1 MMLIMALS
9 MSVPLI
15 SQLLSKEGSGPRPMG
30 VTQLKEIN
38 DMYKIVL
45 RPTSPKLRGTPNDPT
60 VVWAVYFFK
69 PYCGACRRIR
79 PIVEALAST
88 VNHTEHLRFAAIDC
102 VKFRVLCTREGV
114 ETYPRIRLYKAD
126 LQNAP
131 KGKELSEINMVRK
144 FVTEWQGML
153 IAYEVV
159 AWIKSAQAQG
169 HISKAVNWPEDDAL
183 ATAMLKYKE
192 RGEVQ
197 VDGVTTILPK
207 DPAGFIKDIQNSMYM
222 SLLDAVFKG
231 DGSLTGARLASL
243 LKWVQMLAATYPSA
257 EMRARSTL
265 THCLEDHLR
274 PLPPVALGPLNLPSE
289 LSALTPPLQLR
300 FPFPSL
306 QGPDQCWRGGGQ
318 PGGGEQ
324 ADRSAHPL
332 AGETR
337 WKQDK
342 YEAALRE
349 WGALEIDE
357 TTEWGWCQPGA
368 PGVGGYPCGLWL
380 LFHTCIANAD
390 KYSAGA
396 HLKTIHTWVKKFFGC
411 SECASHFDQM
421 WEAQDGAN
429 QRSHPDA
436 ALWLW
441 RAHNMVNERLLKD
454 PDNTGKEQ
462 WPSLPVCESC
472 YKQEARNGSAGIA
485 ISSTAFKPAQWE
497 QGNVFV
503 FIQETLCYGSDTLT
517 CAQFYD
523 PSMDGSASSGLWWLI
538 AILVILIV
546 LVGLCCLLLLMGAE
560 EEPPSTATAADAD
573 AAGAADES
581 TDAGSEAPTAEEKKG
596 Q

>member
-1 MMLIMALS
+1 
-9 MSVPLI
+9 
-15 SQLLSKEGSGPRPMG
+15 
-30 VTQLKEIN
+30 
-38 DMYKIVL
+38 MYKIVL

-257 EMRARSTL
+257 EMRARL
-265 THCLEDHLR
+265 TDLH
-274 PLPPVALGPLNLPSE
+274 
-289 LSALTPPLQLR
+289 TT
-300 FPFPSL
+300 
-306 QGPDQCWRGGGQ
+306 
-318 PGGGEQ
+318 
-324 ADRSAHPL
+324 L

-396 HLKTIHTWVKKFFGC
+396 HLKASFAGWRRPSSVIRALHKTIHTWVKKFFGC

-503 FIQETLCYGSDTLT
+503 FIQ
-517 CAQFYD
+517 
-523 PSMDGSASSGLWWLI
+523 
-538 AILVILIV
+538 V
-546 LVGLCCLLLLMGAE
+546 
-560 EEPPSTATAADAD
+560 
-573 AAGAADES
+573 
-581 TDAGSEAPTAEEKKG
+581 
-596 Q
+596 